1 MKNNEDRC
9 LEDNGK
15 KNKVIVMMMKEI
27 DKNIKLKK
35 IKNII
40 CKMDNN

>member
-1 MKNNEDRC
+1 MKNNEDRG

-27 DKNIKLKK
+27 DKTYN
-35 IKNII
+35 
-40 CKMDNN
+40 